1 MNADQIEEIVN
12 KLLDLK
18 KEDKSKEFID
28 SLSDFT
34 EFRINNRVFYDTI
47 LAGEFDPVIFK
58 KMMNLKRKLENGE
71 DKYSVDVKFGYY
83 MSEKYIDPVIKKE

>member
-18 KEDKSKEFID
+18 KEDKSKEYID

>member
-1 MNADQIEEIVN
+1 MNADQIEETVN
-12 KLLDLK
+12 KLLNLK
-18 KEDKSKEFID
+18 QEGKSKEFID

-34 EFRINNRVFYDTI
+34 EFRTNNRVFYDTI
-47 LAGEFDPVIFK
+47 IAGEFDPVIFK

-83 MSEKYIDPVIKKE
+83 MSEKYVDPVIKKK